1 MKIEKNKMVSL
12 IYELR
17 AGTADGKIIEA
28 LDENKPL
35 TFLYGAGRLLPVF
48 EDKINLLETVDNFSF
63 TLDSRS
69 AYGEQREDMIINI
82 PLSVFETDGHIDEE
96 LCKVGN
102 TVPMVDNSGNPLN
115 GTIIEISD
123 SFVMMDFNHPM
134 AGVDLYFSGKI
145 INIRE
150 ATEEEVARNGNS
162 CSSCGSGKNDSGCGG
177 SCNC

>member
-17 AGTADGKIIEA
+17 ENNPEGKIIEV
-28 LDENKPL
+28 LDESRPL

-48 EDKINLLETVDNFSF
+48 EDKINLLEAGDKFSF
-63 TLDSRS
+63 ALDSKS

-82 PLSVFETDGHIDEE
+82 PLSVFETDGRIDEE
-96 LCKVGN
+96 LCRVGN

-115 GTIIEISD
+115 GTIIEISE

-134 AGVDLYFSGKI
+134 AGVDLHFSGKI
-145 INIRE
+145 LNIRE
-150 ATEEEVARNGNS
+150 ATEEEIAGNADS
-162 CSSCGSGKNDSGCGG
+162 CSSCGSARSNSGCGG
-177 SCNC
+177 SCSC